1 MSHVT
6 KGHAMKLTILT
17 ETHSLVL
24 LGIAATLGI
33 VIVTMLLTFF
43 LADFRPTTI
52 EEHKVTI
59 HINKADL
66 YVDTRGR
73 WILQFEERKAD
84 LKPADMP

>member
-1 MSHVT
+1 
-6 KGHAMKLTILT
+6 MKLPQADP
-17 ETHSLVL
+17 VL
-24 LGIAATLGI
+24 II
-33 VIVTMLLTFF
+33 VIGSLIGIILLVFVLITT
-43 LADFRPTTI
+43 DSRPTTI